1 MTASRADIW
10 SLWRSLAF
18 LAAVFA
24 VVLGS
29 LLPSAALAGSRDGRP
44 IVMCSAEGPRTIRVG
59 GDGDQTTG
67 LADAACAVCIAA
79 HAPALPPPSPPQPLP
94 VFRPAT
100 LVAWTT
106 ASRAAPP
113 PARAPPRPHSTAPP
127 HA

>member
-1 MTASRADIW
+1 MTSRADTW

-24 VVLGS
+24 VVLGA

-59 GDGDQTTG
+59 GDGDQTG
-67 LADAACAVCIAA
+67 GFADAACAFCIAA
-79 HAPALPPPSPPQPLP
+79 QAPALPPPPPPQPLP
-94 VFRPAT
+94 VIRPAT
-100 LVAWTT
+100 TVAWTT
-106 ASRAAPP
+106 VAQAAPP
-113 PARAPPRPHSTAPP
+113 PARAPPRPYSTAPP